1 LDVENAV
8 EVVDEDIGETLS
20 HGSEGGIG
28 KRAGDDAAEDRDDFG
43 DCRADALL
51 GDFLAEHGGDL
62 LHDGVPDSLGKRLVR
77 DLIAGLRSG
86 HAGGLID
93 EGSAASNT
101 EHGAE
106 VAEDAN
112 LCIIVEHGV
121 VTSEEVLLA
130 EEIADLLSHTEREA
144 EKMGD
149 IGASGWDGDDG
160 VSRQASC
167 EGYRG
172 GVAGVGGNETLGAL
186 GKGFCGEDGLWPE
199 LKKDVEVFVI
209 LEFGTEEF
217 LAIDLDEGELDR
229 GGDGGHRGFCKD
241 FLVRFEFCEG
251 FIVRELGFDVRELD
265 VVEFGFDAGEVGLG
279 DLHGS
284 FRGGWV
290 IELILSRGVVVS
302 LTVESL
308 RRGCTFV

>member
-121 VTSEEVLLA
+121 LTSEEVFLA

-144 EKMGD
+144 EKLGD
-149 IGASGWDGDDG
+149 IGASGW
-160 VSRQASC
+160 A
-167 EGYRG
+167 
-172 GVAGVGGNETLGAL
+172 
-186 GKGFCGEDGLWPE
+186 GEDGLWPA
-199 LKKDVEVFVI
+199 LKNDVEVFVI

-265 VVEFGFDAGEVGLG
+265 VVEFGFDAGE
-279 DLHGS
+279 
-284 FRGGWV
+284 
-290 IELILSRGVVVS
+290 
-302 LTVESL
+302 
-308 RRGCTFV
+308 